1 MSDVN
6 VKKLKVSE
14 LKEELKKRGLGVQG
28 LKAELQER
36 LQAALDKESADHE
49 AIILEEDEAGGGGG
63 GGGAEASA
71 AAGGVAVPAQASPEK
86 PNEAKKVAPGLA
98 AAAAGGA
105 SGPAEAEEE
114 AEEEEE
120 KNGAAAQPQPPEDAD
135 GVGGTGAEAGAAAA
149 QTPAAAAAAAE
160 EEERWA
166 DGERSGARVSRP
178 ASGLRYE
185 EERPR
190 VRVCVRVCVAALGSP
205 WLRGSGCYGGGGGG
219 ELVAS
224 LWCGCTGRC
233 AAGGGKEQNRK
244 GVKRPHEDH
253 GRGYYEY
260 IEENKYRR
268 AKSPQPPVEEEEED
282 FDDTVVALDTY
293 NCDLHFKINRNRFG
307 AMPLTMEGFAYLW
320 AGGRASYGVTMGKV
334 CFEMKVIEKIPVK
347 HLPPDQTDPHEVRVG
362 WSFASSSMLLG
373 EKEFSFGYSGTGTKS
388 SNCKSEEYGEK
399 FGENDVIGCFFT
411 FGDEVELSYSK
422 NGQDLGV
429 AFKISKDDLAGRALF
444 PHVLCHNCAV
454 EFNFG
459 QEETPFLPTPEG
471 FTFLQQVPLEER
483 VRGPKGP
490 TTKGEC
496 EVLMMVGLPGA
507 GKSVW
512 ASKHAAE
519 HPGKY
524 NILGTNNIMDIMKVL
539 SFKRQKTDGGKL
551 TTLIQQATQCLSKF
565 IEIAAR
571 KKRNYILDQTN
582 VCAAAQRRKMCLFA
596 GFQRKAVVICPS
608 DEEYKE
614 RSKKKAEE
622 EGKDVPEHAVLKMKG
637 IFALP
642 EAGDFLTD
650 VSYVELQKE
659 DAEKLLEK
667 YKEESKAALPPEKRP
682 NTNAGK
688 RGQNRGRGGQRGG
701 MNQFNRGGQRGR
713 GGYQNRGNFRGGANR
728 GQYNNRRGG
737 NNMIR
742 GFVHNQSFSPR
753 GGYNRGGF
761 IERSTYRERGAYNN
775 RGAPNNHR
783 GSGSQRGAYV
793 QVRNILPSLSNC
805 FFLVADWAIFFA
817 A

>member
-190 VRVCVRVCVAALGSP
+190 VRVCV
-205 WLRGSGCYGGGGGG
+205 
-219 ELVAS
+219 
-224 LWCGCTGRC
+224 
-233 AAGGGKEQNRK
+233 
-244 GVKRPHEDH
+244 H
-253 GRGYYEY
+253 
-260 IEENKYRR
+260 
-268 AKSPQPPVEEEEED
+268 
-282 FDDTVVALDTY
+282 

>member
-1 MSDVN
+1 MMMMM
-6 VKKLKVSE
+6 E
-14 LKEELKKRGLGVQG
+14 QQQQQQEE
-28 LKAELQER
+28 
-36 LQAALDKESADHE
+36 
-49 AIILEEDEAGGGGG
+49 
-63 GGGAEASA
+63 
-71 AAGGVAVPAQASPEK
+71 
-86 PNEAKKVAPGLA
+86 
-98 AAAAGGA
+98 
-105 SGPAEAEEE
+105 
-114 AEEEEE
+114 EEEEE
-120 KNGAAAQPQPPEDAD
+120 KNGAAAQPQPPEEQME
-135 GVGGTGAEAGAAAA
+135 VGGAELKPEPRPHKLQQQQQQQQQQKKKKDGQTEKGPERASPARPQASGEGSKAA
-149 QTPAAAAAAAE
+149 QST
-160 EEERWA
+160 
-166 DGERSGARVSRP
+166 DQS
-178 ASGLRYE
+178 
-185 EERPR
+185 
-190 VRVCVRVCVAALGSP
+190 
-205 WLRGSGCYGGGGGG
+205 
-219 ELVAS
+219 
-224 LWCGCTGRC
+224 
-233 AAGGGKEQNRK
+233 KEQNRK

-793 QVRNILPSLSNC
+793 QNFRGRGNNRGYNQGYRNENFNQGQGYKQNWNRHHQVQRPQQFWSQKPWNQQFSK
-805 FFLVADWAIFFA
+805 DYY
-817 A
+817 